1 MFLWLD
7 KPYYFIQVGKFI
19 QLLSTFFGGFAIAFV
34 QGWLLTLVMLSSIP
48 LIVIAGAAMSIMISR
63 KASLGQTAYA
73 KAAIVVEQTL
83 GSIRTVCLRTKNLV
97 AFSSLSSFKTQM
109 K

>member
-1 MFLWLD
+1 VDFIHISMFLWLD
-7 KPYYFIQVGKFI
+7 KLHYFIQVGKFI

-83 GSIRTVCLRTKNLV
+83 GSIRTVCLHT
-97 AFSSLSSFKTQM
+97 
-109 K
+109 

>member
-1 MFLWLD
+1 
-7 KPYYFIQVGKFI
+7 
-19 QLLSTFFGGFAIAFV
+19 
-34 QGWLLTLVMLSSIP
+34 MLSSIP

-83 GSIRTVCLRTKNLV
+83 GSIRTVCLHT
-97 AFSSLSSFKTQM
+97 
-109 K
+109 